1 MNFISDFLVSGG
13 YLLTV
18 GFDGAAWQT
27 GVPGTICYDF
37 IFGGSKNG
45 GRRARTR
52 SSFHK
57 RIKPAVVCLSSAVM
71 ASSANYS

>member
-1 MNFISDFLVSGG
+1 MNLISDFLVSDG

-18 GFDGAAWQT
+18 GFDGEAWQT

-45 GRRARTR
+45 TVSSCFR
-52 SSFHK
+52 S
-57 RIKPAVVCLSSAVM
+57 IG
-71 ASSANYS
+71 

>member
-1 MNFISDFLVSGG
+1 MNFISDLRVPGG

-18 GFDGAAWQT
+18 DFHGEAWQT

-45 GRRARTR
+45 MVSSCFR
-52 SSFHK
+52 S
-57 RIKPAVVCLSSAVM
+57 ID
-71 ASSANYS
+71 